1 MISLTWLQCVMIFTM
16 TLHTS
21 TQKGKR
27 VLIILKNGDK
37 LIGKF
42 KDKKSG
48 FVITEEHG
56 KIRTSDMKAMTICKN
71 TPSDHQR

>member
-1 MISLTWLQCVMIFTM
+1 M

-21 TQKGKR
+21 TYKGKR
-27 VLIILKNGDK
+27 ILIILKNGEK
-37 LIGKF
+37 LIGRF

-56 KIRTSDMKAMTICKN
+56 RISTSQIKAMTICKLVSYVR
-71 TPSDHQR
+71 TDPITKS

>member
-1 MISLTWLQCVMIFTM
+1 MVTLRYYVYM

-37 LIGKF
+37 IIGKF

-48 FVITEEHG
+48 YVILEEHG
-56 KIRTSDMKAMTICKN
+56 KIKTSDMKAMTICKK
-71 TPSDHQR
+71 TPDHLKR

>member
-1 MISLTWLQCVMIFTM
+1 M

-21 TQKGKR
+21 TYKGKR
-27 VLIILKNGDK
+27 ILIILKDGTK

-48 FVITEEHG
+48 FVFTEEHG
-56 KIRTSDMKAMTICKN
+56 KISTKRIKAMTICKP
-71 TPSDHQR
+71 TERGLQQSDSV

>member
-1 MISLTWLQCVMIFTM
+1 M

-21 TQKGKR
+21 TYKGKR
-27 VLIILKNGDK
+27 ILIILKDGTK

-48 FVITEEHG
+48 YIITEEHG
-56 KIRTSDMKAMTICKN
+56 RISTDTVKAMTICK
-71 TPSDHQR
+71 QGKIER

>member
-1 MISLTWLQCVMIFTM
+1 V

-21 TQKGKR
+21 TYKGKR
-27 VLIILKNGDK
+27 ILIILRDGRK

-48 FVITEEHG
+48 MVITEEHG
-56 KIRTSDMKAMTICKN
+56 RIPTNQIKAMTICKAGSAER
-71 TPSDHQR
+71 PPI

>member
-1 MISLTWLQCVMIFTM
+1 M

-21 TQKGKR
+21 TYKGKR
-27 VLIILKNGDK
+27 ILIILKNGDK

-48 FVITEEHG
+48 FIITEEHG
-56 KIRTSDMKAMTICKN
+56 KISTSLVKAMTLYK
-71 TPSDHQR
+71 PGGVQR

>member
-1 MISLTWLQCVMIFTM
+1 M

-21 TQKGKR
+21 TNKGKR
-27 VLIILKNGDK
+27 ILIILKNGDK

-48 FVITEEHG
+48 FIITEEHG
-56 KIRTSDMKAMTICKN
+56 KISTSIIKAMTICKQKIERKK
-71 TPSDHQR
+71 T

>member
-1 MISLTWLQCVMIFTM
+1 M

-21 TQKGKR
+21 TYKGKR
-27 VLIILKNGDK
+27 ILIILKDGTK

-48 FVITEEHG
+48 YVITEEHG
-56 KIRTSDMKAMTICKN
+56 KISTSTIKAMTICKQAIKRKD
-71 TPSDHQR
+71 TP